1 MFVIWIGMW
10 KERNKQKGLVHFKKN
25 YVLKIVRPLSFRR
38 KFFYILHGL
47 FEALLGL
54 VRTSK
59 GQMASS
65 DPFEKFVL
73 HLGRVVVVEREVG
86 VTESEEVVLP
96 FPGNR

>member
-1 MFVIWIGMW
+1 
-10 KERNKQKGLVHFKKN
+10 
-25 YVLKIVRPLSFRR
+25 
-38 KFFYILHGL
+38 
-47 FEALLGL
+47 
-54 VRTSK
+54 
-59 GQMASS
+59 MASS